1 MGYIDKLTPR
11 EAEYLFELIKK
22 LQQKENVSGG
32 VPSDSPYFKTF
43 ATEADYL
50 AVKDNLE
57 TDCIIYIEDKDNIIY
72 HGVLKANFIY
82 EVNEDYEDFCLT
94 NLGVPANSIAN
105 AALGL
110 AENSVILTLTS
121 PLFSSFVVDGQEMIT
136 GDEYFDFS
144 SNEAEA
150 EAEAFKNACII
161 MPYELGKTYEVQAV
175 FKSTDEI
182 MGLVSDGATEVVLQF
197 LFAISPLTRLTI
209 DDNYVFTMSLTD
221 ENTIA
226 WHFFSLA
233 SAYMLKELTYNVES
247 NPYINLDANYV
258 EYIINLRVGASG
270 FDLQPYYKERIL
282 NVNTDSS
289 WGEPYVSGEPDVSR
303 INDFLY
309 MMSIPGELLE
319 KSNPI
324 NYTINR
330 I

>member
-72 HGVLKANFIY
+72 HGGLKANFIY

-94 NLGVPANSIAN
+94 NLGIPANSIAN
-105 AALGL
+105 AMLGL
-110 AENSVILTLTS
+110 AENSVILTMAS
-121 PLFSSFVVDGQEMIT
+121 PLFSSFIVDGQEMIT
-136 GDEYFDFS
+136 GNEYFDFGDS
-144 SNEAEA
+144 LGP
-150 EAEAFKNACII
+150 EAFKNTCII

-182 MGLVSDGATEVVLQF
+182 IGLVPDGTTDVVSQL
-197 LFAISPLTRLTI
+197 LFTGTPLTRLTI
-209 DDNYVFTMSLTD
+209 DDNYLFVMSLTD
-221 ENTIA
+221 ETTILGHVSSFA
-226 WHFFSLA
+226 NA
-233 SAYMLKELTYNVES
+233 KMLKEITFNLSS
-247 NPYINLDANYV
+247 NPYINIFEDYWEPIFETFRNSNIEGMPA
-258 EYIINLRVGASG
+258 
-270 FDLQPYYKERIL
+270 YYKERIL
-282 NVNTDSS
+282 NVNNDLS
-289 WGEPYVSGEPDVSR
+289 WGELYVSGELDYSR
-303 INDFLY
+303 VNDFLY

-319 KSNPI
+319 ESNPI
-324 NYTINR
+324 NYTIN
-330 I
+330 II

>member
-22 LQQKENVSGG
+22 LQQKGDASGG

-57 TDCIIYIEDKDNIIY
+57 TSCVIYIEDKDNIIY
-72 HGVLKANFIY
+72 RSVTKANLIY

-94 NLGVPANSIAN
+94 NLGIPANSIAN
-105 AALGL
+105 AMLEL
-110 AENSVILTLTS
+110 AENSVILTLAS

-136 GDEYFDFS
+136 GDEYFDFENS
-144 SNEAEA
+144 EAEI
-150 EAEAFKNACII
+150 FKNAIII

-182 MGLVSDGATEVVLQF
+182 MNLFPDASYAAELLQN
-197 LFAISPLTRLTI
+197 LFMFTPLTRLTI
-209 DDNYVFTMSLTD
+209 DDNYIFTMSLTD
-221 ENTIA
+221 ADTISG
-226 WHFFSLA
+226 HFMSLA

-247 NPYINLDANYV
+247 NPYINLFGTDYA
-258 EYIINLRVGASG
+258 EDIITGLRLGAPTD
-270 FDLQPYYKERIL
+270 FQPYYKERIL
-282 NVNTDSS
+282 NVNNDSS
-289 WGEPYVSGEPDVSR
+289 WGEPYVSGELDESR
-303 INDFLY
+303 FNDFLY
-309 MMSIPGELLE
+309 LMSIPGEVVG
-319 KSNPI
+319 NPEMI